1 VADTPISREAV
12 DAAARALVAPVIF
25 DRMSTLGQH
34 NARERAIAVLNAA
47 APLIVAAALRTLADE
62 HQRMTDEDRCCGPLP
77 EPQCLTCGQN
87 APDETTLW
95 LRAKADEITAA
106 TE

>member
-1 VADTPISREAV
+1 VTDVQIPREAV
-12 DAAARALVAPVIF
+12 DKAARALIGPTIF

-95 LRAKADEITAA
+95 LRATADEITAA

>member
-1 VADTPISREAV
+1 VTDVQIPREAV
-12 DAAARALVAPVIF
+12 DKAARVILKGF
-25 DRMSTLGQH
+25 DDSTPMEQH
-34 NARERAIAVLNAA
+34 IAREGAVSVLNAA

-62 HQRMTDEDRCCGPLP
+62 RQRMTDEDRCCGPLP

-95 LRAKADEITAA
+95 LRATADEITAA